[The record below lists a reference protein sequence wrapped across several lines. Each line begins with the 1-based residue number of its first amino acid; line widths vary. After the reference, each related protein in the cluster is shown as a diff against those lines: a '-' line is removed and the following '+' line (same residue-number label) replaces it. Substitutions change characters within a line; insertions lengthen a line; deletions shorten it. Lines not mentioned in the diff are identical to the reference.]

1 MAKPSNRNLRG
12 KVDAMI
18 TAPCQRCSQ
27 NAGRLITAGHCRD
40 IDAPPKQNELNVR
53 NQHAPSFLSY
63 NLHPMECTCGSS
75 NANAM
80 TLFKQKQ
87 KCKGNTL
94 FGESTLLRV
103 SMHAIVLILAMCQRA
118 RTRQTCRPSSVLFL
132 SKHGTDTAQ
141 TGVHLHRS
149 RDPSSSPPT

>member
-1 MAKPSNRNLRG
+1 MAKPPFPQLKGNVN
-12 KVDAMI
+12 ATI
-18 TAPCQRCSQ
+18 TAPCQRCSR

-63 NLHPMECTCGSS
+63 NLHPMGCTCGCS

-103 SMHAIVLILAMCQRA
+103 SMHAIVLIRAMCQRA

-132 SKHGTDTAQ
+132 SRHGADTAQ